1 VTLQLPTEDRY
12 LVTKEDLL
20 DRICVMFGGRVAEE
34 IVCGEI
40 STGAHDDLT
49 RATETARQMVTRLG
63 MSDKLGP
70 MTFGRQQS
78 SRFLEGMG
86 MEERTYSEETARAID
101 AEVKAI
107 LMDQHRRATEILTEK
122 RDVLER
128 MTRRLLEVE
137 TLDRP
142 EIERIV
148 GSPAGAAIAAAKA

>member
-1 VTLQLPTEDRY
+1 
-12 LVTKEDLL
+12 
-20 DRICVMFGGRVAEE
+20 
-34 IVCGEI
+34 
-40 STGAHDDLT
+40 
-49 RATETARQMVTRLG
+49 
-63 MSDKLGP
+63 

-78 SRFLEGMG
+78 SRFLDGMG

-137 TLDRP
+137 TLDRK
-142 EIERIV
+142 EIERVIETTL
-148 GSPAGAAIAAAKA
+148 GAGPDSYLRRPAPGV

>member
-1 VTLQLPTEDRY
+1 MQPMLIDRLEDP
-12 LVTKEDLL
+12 E
-20 DRICVMFGGRVAEE
+20 GRVVTQYQAQVVRQVVSE
-34 IVCGEI
+34 
-40 STGAHDDLT
+40 A
-49 RATETARQMVTRLG
+49 TARQMVTRLG
-63 MSDKLGP
+63 MSEKLGA

-78 SRFLEGMG
+78 SRFLDGMG

-107 LMDQHRRATEILTEK
+107 LLDQHRRATEILTEK

-128 MTRRLLEVE
+128 MTQRLLEVE

-148 GSPAGAAIAAAKA
+148 GSPAGAAVAAAKA